1 MSSKDEREMK
11 IADRLIAQQLLQN
24 MHGVVDVS
32 LTRKYISLMNDEFSK
47 YENKVIIAQVSYC
60 TIIIII
66 IAI

>member
-1 MSSKDEREMK
+1 MSSKDERQMK

-60 TIIIII
+60 IIIII
-66 IAI
+66 ITAI